1 MPFDSAAQ
9 QLRALQQHDVTS
21 LDLVEAA
28 IARIEEVDG
37 KINAVVVRDFD
48 RARQAA
54 LDADRERAAGGDR
67 PLLGLPVTVKE
78 AFDLEGTA
86 TTWGLPGSHVSAS
99 TDSALV
105 ERLRAAGA
113 IILGKTNVAMM
124 LADWQTTNP
133 VFGLT
138 RNPWD
143 ASRTPGG
150 SSGGGAAA
158 VATGMTAL
166 DFGSD
171 LAGSLRIPAAF
182 CGVWAHRPSHGLVP
196 MRGFAPPMVPRP
208 VVATSVDQC
217 TLGPIARHAGDLRLA
232 LDVIAGPDSEH
243 ATAYRLVLPPPRHK
257 ALGEFRVLVL
267 DTHPLVPTSGD
278 IKGALADLADRLER
292 EGCRVGRAAGDVPDL
307 RDVTDTFVALLMS
320 LMGAD
325 TPEDDYLA
333 AAARARREGGNPQDR
348 TMTISY
354 RDWLRLD
361 RHRLELS
368 EGWRTTFA
376 RWDVVVCPASP
387 TAAFPHDNRPF
398 DERTIDVDG
407 ARVSYNTMPIWT
419 AVAAP
424 CGLPSTA
431 VPLGHNSAG
440 LPLGAQI
447 IGPRFEDYTPLEF
460 AGLLESTLEFRFQAP
475 RLAADISA

>member
-208 VVATSVDQC
+208 VVATSVESMH
-217 TLGPIARHAGDLRLA
+217 ARANR
-232 LDVIAGPDSEH
+232 
-243 ATAYRLVLPPPRHK
+243 TA
-257 ALGEFRVLVL
+257 
-267 DTHPLVPTSGD
+267 
-278 IKGALADLADRLER
+278 
-292 EGCRVGRAAGDVPDL
+292 CRRSAAG
-307 RDVTDTFVALLMS
+307 
-320 LMGAD
+320 
-325 TPEDDYLA
+325 
-333 AAARARREGGNPQDR
+333 ARRDR
-348 TMTISY
+348 
-354 RDWLRLD
+354 
-361 RHRLELS
+361 
-368 EGWRTTFA
+368 RT
-376 RWDVVVCPASP
+376 
-387 TAAFPHDNRPF
+387 
-398 DERTIDVDG
+398 
-407 ARVSYNTMPIWT
+407 
-419 AVAAP
+419 
-424 CGLPSTA
+424 
-431 VPLGHNSAG
+431 
-440 LPLGAQI
+440 
-447 IGPRFEDYTPLEF
+447 
-460 AGLLESTLEFRFQAP
+460 
-475 RLAADISA
+475 